1 MLTEAGMEHVEQL
14 LKEVGLI
21 KDGGLYDI
29 GNVALVHHVN
39 QALRAHK
46 MHIRDVD
53 YIVKNGKVVII
64 DEFTGRMMEGRRY
77 SDGLHQAIEAKEGVD
92 IQSENQTLASITFQ
106 NYFRLYPKLSGMTGT
121 AMTEEAEFADIYNL
135 TCVEIPTNRPVA
147 RVDHHDEIYRTAKEK
162 YNAIID
168 TIIDCQK
175 RGQPILVGTTS
186 IEKSEL
192 VADMLRAKSNIK
204 FEVLNARH
212 HEREAAIVA
221 QAGVPG
227 AVTIATNMAGR
238 GTDIQLGGNLE
249 MRLKEVLKGDETE
262 ERIAEIKAEL
272 KQKIAEDKEKAMAAG
287 GLYVL
292 GTERHE
298 SRRIDNQLRGRSGR
312 QGDPGTS
319 KFFLSMED
327 DLMRIFGSERMSAM
341 LQKMGLPEGEPLIH
355 PWISKA
361 LEKAQQKVEERNFDI
376 RKNLLKYDNVMNDQR
391 KVIYEQRKELMQ
403 ADDVSETIEEMRQDY
418 FRDLANQYVPF
429 GASPGEWRPKELA
442 AEIARIAGIQL
453 PVEEW
458 AADKDIEATEL
469 QNKVIGAVE
478 NHLSEKN
485 RHVPADL
492 MRMVEKSILLQV
504 LDQLW
509 KDHIAVLDH
518 MRHTIV
524 LRAYGQKDP
533 LNEYKKEAFNL
544 FSAMLDQLR
553 ERTVTLLCRVQ
564 IQNDAMPVQPE
575 TPRHRMQEVH
585 EAPEALVG
593 GAGASSEP
601 QEKPEPFKYGAV
613 EFDPHNPATWGKIS
627 RNDPCPCGS
636 GKKFKHCHGRL

>member
-1 MLTEAGMEHVEQL
+1 M
-14 LKEVGLI
+14 
-21 KDGGLYDI
+21 
-29 GNVALVHHVN
+29 
-39 QALRAHK
+39 
-46 MHIRDVD
+46 
-53 YIVKNGKVVII
+53 
-64 DEFTGRMMEGRRY
+64 
-77 SDGLHQAIEAKEGVD
+77 
-92 IQSENQTLASITFQ
+92 
-106 NYFRLYPKLSGMTGT
+106 
-121 AMTEEAEFADIYNL
+121 
-135 TCVEIPTNRPVA
+135 EIPTNRPVA